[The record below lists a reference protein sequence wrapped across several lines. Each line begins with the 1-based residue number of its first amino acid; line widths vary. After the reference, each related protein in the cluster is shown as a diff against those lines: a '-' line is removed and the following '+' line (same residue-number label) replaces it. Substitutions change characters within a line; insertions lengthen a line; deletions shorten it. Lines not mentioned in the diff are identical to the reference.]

1 MHVTLAVRAKES
13 NENVVKHMFLDD
25 LEMLEVLIQEQYYVK
40 HVTFMAK

>member
-1 MHVTLAVRAKES
+1 MHVTLSVRSKER
-13 NENVVKHMFLDD
+13 ENVVKHMFLDD